1 MYRQGRIYDAKSF
14 DVLVNSLKDSFVNS
28 RTLKQNGMNVADA
41 AVTVYGAYL
50 QQELTYII
58 PTVLKQEF
66 PDKPALS
73 IFSVSN
79 EGALEKILIRKMKSF
94 SGLHTREIE
103 NKTQPKGVIA
113 VGYDATG
120 IKVEEFGAIS
130 NYKESDLLRSAMLGD
145 PLDASIIEAH
155 DESYKTVADQIAW
168 LGMSNEAG
176 TTLVEGLLNNSN
188 VDSSL
193 QGNATGTFTT
203 ASGQTMYND
212 IKAMVATQ
220 HGACKG
226 TTSLHVDTLVT
237 SPRVYSLLA
246 STTYGTSSTADYQN
260 PMTVLEMVKKN
271 LGITGVYATSH
282 ATGLDTGVGG
292 TDRLVLFNR
301 QPKVMQLYI
310 PKPLTFSE
318 VFKRTFNYEIESMF
332 RIAGLGIN
340 QKVGF
345 AYLKGC

>member
-1 MYRQGRIYDAKSF
+1 MYRQGKIYDAKSF
-14 DVLVNSLKDSFVNS
+14 DILVNSLKDSFVTS
-28 RTLKQNGMNVADA
+28 KTLKQNGMNVNDV
-41 AVTVYGAYL
+41 AVTSYGAYL

-94 SGLHTREIE
+94 SGEHTREIE

-130 NYKESDLLRSAMLGD
+130 NYKEMDLLRSAMLGD

-155 DESYKTVADQIAW
+155 DESYKTVVDKIAM
-168 LGMSNEAG
+168 LGMTNEAG
-176 TTLVEGLLNNSN
+176 TTLIEGILNNSN
-188 VDSSL
+188 VLSGL
-193 QGNATGTFTT
+193 YGNAT
-203 ASGQTMYND
+203 ASFSSATGLQMYAD
-212 IKAMVATQ
+212 IKALVAAQ
-220 HGACKG
+220 IGACKG
-226 TTSLHVDTLVT
+226 ASALHADTIIT
-237 SPRVYSLLA
+237 SPRVYALMA
-246 STTYGTSSTADYQN
+246 STTYGTSSSDYQN

-271 LGITGVYATSH
+271 LGITAVYASAH

-292 TDRLVLFNR
+292 TDRMVIFNR

-332 RIAGLGIN
+332 RVAGLGIN
-340 QKVGF
+340 QAVGF